1 MYERL
6 LSPGNLFVN
15 DCCTDSI
22 LVTSVTVCGDHTGV
36 AYSNGGWT
44 YFIKALSSMLRCLE
58 WKHLTIKLV
67 LVQALLT
74 TVQICCDIVNLL
86 SVRISIVHLITLV

>member
-1 MYERL
+1 
-6 LSPGNLFVN
+6 
-15 DCCTDSI
+15 
-22 LVTSVTVCGDHTGV
+22 
-36 AYSNGGWT
+36 
-44 YFIKALSSMLRCLE
+44 MLRCLE

-86 SVRISIVHLITLV
+86 SVRISIVHLITLVWMNGRKCYHPDSWDCLCDSVHNRSVAATSQLLT